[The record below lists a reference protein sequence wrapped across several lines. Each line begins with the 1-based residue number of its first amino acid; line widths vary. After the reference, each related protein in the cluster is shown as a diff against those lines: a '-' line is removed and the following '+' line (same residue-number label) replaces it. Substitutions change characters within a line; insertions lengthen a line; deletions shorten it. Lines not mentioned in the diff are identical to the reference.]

1 MKKGGTASFMC
12 DEYIILMNMLID
24 GEASPEERQRLSEHL
39 NVCES
44 CRAEYARLKY
54 MADVMMDM
62 QQEVP
67 ENLHSSI
74 MSKIP
79 ASKQVK
85 IPFYRS
91 KSFGLVAAACL
102 MIAAAGAFLPTLGGF
117 GAARKSDYFA
127 VSEADV
133 AMPTSPT
140 APHPGY
146 YNGEAA
152 PASPGMDDQT
162 DIESLYNQAK
172 DSAQYILTTAAGS
185 KLTVMSGKAVL
196 PADIDKFNPVYLDGE
211 VVLCLDSTAEEEE
224 VINLL
229 ADNGFTKTTD
239 KSVSKACL
247 DMIVD
252 EQYPIV
258 IVLK

>member
-1 MKKGGTASFMC
+1 MC

-54 MADVMMDM
+54 MADVMRDM

-133 AMPTSPT
+133 AMPASPT

-152 PASPGMDDQT
+152 PTSPGMDAQT
-162 DIESLYNQAK
+162 DIESSTTSEK
-172 DSAQYILTTAAGS
+172 SACDVAPDAPAEQTDRL
-185 KLTVMSGKAVL
+185 VFCGKAVL

-211 VVLCLDSTAEEEE
+211 VVLCLDSTAEAEK

-239 KSVSKACL
+239 KSVSKGCL
-247 DMIVD
+247 DMIAD

-258 IVLK
+258 IILK